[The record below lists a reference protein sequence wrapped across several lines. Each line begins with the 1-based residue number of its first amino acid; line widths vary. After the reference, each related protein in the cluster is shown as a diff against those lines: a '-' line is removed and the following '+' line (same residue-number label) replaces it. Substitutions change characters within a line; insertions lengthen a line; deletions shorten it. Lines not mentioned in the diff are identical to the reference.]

1 MTVIITITDNTKCVR
16 SCYCSLHAS
25 MEAGGLKK
33 GRQTQ
38 GIGEI
43 EHLLMRLINQKKV
56 SG

>member
-1 MTVIITITDNTKCVR
+1 MTAIITDNTKCVR